1 MFGQAMVNE
10 IREQPD
16 VPEEH
21 PALAVLRA
29 VQQQQQALQCSGVD
43 LLPDIQ
49 SGTAPDSSDTSLA
62 ISNEIK
68 RLQQL
73 NQQFSTSNALIMN
86 PGNSTDQSSHS
97 FLQSLFDNSQQRV
110 NLQQQQPR
118 LESLPSTNPLLQH
131 NAGLDA
137 RLLMAPGQLPD
148 PVLGNFGAL
157 GLAQH
162 VVGIG
167 ELPLPSPHS
176 IFHRDGSRRM
186 KGGVIEP
193 FPEKLHR
200 LLMEVEA
207 AERSDVI
214 SWVASGRAFVIHKP
228 EEFFKEIVPLY
239 FRQTRL
245 SSFKR
250 QLNLYGFEMINSGP
264 ARGKHC
270 VNRNAVLSQYVC
282 F

>member
-1 MFGQAMVNE
+1 MVNE
-10 IREQPD
+10 LREQSD
-16 VPEEH
+16 VSEEH

-29 VQQQQQALQCSGVD
+29 VQQQQQQSLQSSGVD
-43 LLPDIQ
+43 VLSDM
-49 SGTAPDSSDTSLA
+49 GVAAPDSNTSLA

-73 NQQFSTSNALIMN
+73 NQQFSTSNALIMI
-86 PGNSTDQSSHS
+86 PGNSIDQSTNS
-97 FLQSLFDNSQQRV
+97 FLQSLFDNSQQRA
-110 NLQQQQPR
+110 NLQQQQNR
-118 LESLPSTNPLLQH
+118 FETLPSVNPLLQ
-131 NAGLDA
+131 NSSGLDA

-214 SWVASGRAFVIHKP
+214 SWVGNGRAFVIHKP
-228 EEFFKEIVPLY
+228 DEFFKEIVPLY

-264 ARGKHC
+264 ARGTLI
-270 VNRNAVLSQYVC
+270 VNRNAALSPFVR